1 MTRVRF
7 SGWDGGYLFR
17 CEGHAGAAEKGRD
30 IVCSAVSILSYTL
43 AQSACDL
50 YNEGLLSEEP
60 ITNIKDGFVEIQMKP
75 HRDSKDEVR
84 RTIAVIETGFLL
96 LSRTYPDF
104 VSLTTTI

>member
-7 SGWDGGYLFR
+7 SGRDGGYLFK
-17 CEGHAGAAEKGRD
+17 CCGHAGAATKGQD
-30 IVCSAVSILSYTL
+30 IVCSAVSVLCYTL
-43 AQSACDL
+43 AQSAINL

-60 ITNIKDGFVEIQMKP
+60 ITNIKDGFVEIKMKP
-75 HRDSKDEVR
+75 HRDAKAEVG